1 MRGFFSLIICIF
13 LYFNKYKYLIYLY
26 QYFISIKFQKILK
39 HEINLWKYT
48 LYSEKILT
56 IVIFLTSEKF
66 EKIGPRWSALTII
79 IQKLKQQMINCSRQT
94 ITYTSLKFLKEF
106 FFYHNSSFLTSRRYS
121 AFFTAVFHYKLR
133 LILK

>member
-48 LYSEKILT
+48 MYSEKILT

-66 EKIGPRWSALTII
+66 EKIGPR
-79 IQKLKQQMINCSRQT
+79 
-94 ITYTSLKFLKEF
+94 
-106 FFYHNSSFLTSRRYS
+106 
-121 AFFTAVFHYKLR
+121 
-133 LILK
+133 